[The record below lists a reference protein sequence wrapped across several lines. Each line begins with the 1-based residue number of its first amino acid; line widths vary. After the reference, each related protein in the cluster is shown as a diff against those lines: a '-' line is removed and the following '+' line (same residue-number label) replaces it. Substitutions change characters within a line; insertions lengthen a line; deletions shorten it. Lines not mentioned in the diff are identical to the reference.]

1 MISRLL
7 PTALLVAVLTASQA
21 GALEDFDPIG
31 IAINAGRAEQIARL
45 CGISTR
51 ALEQAEIAYQG
62 SWVSSQAY
70 FDFERA
76 WGDAGTSVL
85 SNPQVPTRQR

>member
-31 IAINAGRAEQIARL
+31 IAMNAGRAEQIARL

-51 ALEQAEIAYQG
+51 ALEQAEIAYARKLG
-62 SWVSSQAY
+62 CRRKLISILR
-70 FDFERA
+70 EHGGLR
-76 WGDAGTSVL
+76 
-85 SNPQVPTRQR
+85 R

>member
-31 IAINAGRAEQIARL
+31 IAMNAGRAEQIARL

-51 ALEQAEIAYQG
+51 ALEQAEIGHATDSG
-62 SWVSSQAY
+62 PNSLASTKLTGRFGW
-70 FDFERA
+70 
-76 WGDAGTSVL
+76 
-85 SNPQVPTRQR
+85 P